1 MKICA
6 GCFRVA
12 VLEISVFQVASNCK
26 AEFEDCE
33 SCKRRDVENE
43 PGSKRA
49 LEGVG
54 MKP

>member
-1 MKICA
+1 MKIGA

-33 SCKRRDVENE
+33 FVSHAKEEMLKMNQDLKE
-43 PGSKRA
+43 
-49 LEGVG
+49 L
-54 MKP
+54 